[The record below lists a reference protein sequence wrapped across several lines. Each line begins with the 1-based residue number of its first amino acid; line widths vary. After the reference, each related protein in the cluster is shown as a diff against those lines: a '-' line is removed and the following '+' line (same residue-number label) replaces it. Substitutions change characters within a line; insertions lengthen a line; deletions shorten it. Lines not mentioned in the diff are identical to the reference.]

1 MFVKSFFESFLFYLF
16 TIITKEEK
24 GNCGHI
30 EGKVKLPKDYNISG
44 RIYNEL
50 FKFFYKNT

>member
-1 MFVKSFFESFLFYLF
+1 M
-16 TIITKEEK
+16 
-24 GNCGHI
+24 GNCGKAFCGYYGHI

-50 FKFFYKNT
+50 LKNFYKKDLTNNKKCVIIKE